1 MLTNENGNGMVMP
14 VSPMGGYGYGGGF
27 GMSADW
33 LILFVIAMMFGGF
46 GGNWG
51 MGGNAGMGIDFPWLM
66 NGQNAVNANTN
77 AGFAQAATQG
87 ALGDIQLA
95 IANLSQS
102 LCQCCNGMQSAITQ
116 QLYNG
121 QMADLQRAYE
131 GQIATMQGF
140 NGVTAGMSD
149 LKATVLSE
157 NCNDRFEAQKNTQE
171 IITAMTAGI
180 QSLKDDA
187 CQRELA
193 AERRANEDLRN
204 QLQFAQL
211 TSWMSQNCGCGNSCG
226 CNNNNF

>member
-14 VSPMGGYGYGGGF
+14 VSPMGGGYGYGGGF
-27 GMSADW
+27 GMTGDW

-51 MGGNAGMGIDFPWLM
+51 MGNAGMGYDFPWLM

-95 IANLSQS
+95 IASLSQA
-102 LCQCCNGMQSAITQ
+102 LCQTGNTITQ
-116 QLYNG
+116 QMYAG
-121 QMADLQRAYE
+121 QLNDLQRSFDA
-131 GQIATMQGF
+131 QVATMQGF

-149 LKATVLSE
+149 IKATVLAE
-157 NCNDRFEAQKNTQE
+157 NCSDRFEAQKNTQD
-171 IITAMTAGI
+171 IITALTAGI

-204 QLQFAQL
+204 QLNFAQL
-211 TSWMSQNCGCGNSCG
+211 TGWMSQNCGCGNSCG
-226 CNNNNF
+226 CNGLR